1 MIDEVDEDGSGMIEF
16 DEFLMIIN
24 DKGEKDSEEPEPKLK
39 KPTKSNKKNEAEE
52 EAANKT

>member
-24 DKGEKDSEEPEPKLK
+24 DKGEKGPEEPVPKVKKLLK
-39 KPTKSNKKNEAEE
+39 SAKKDEAQG

>member
-24 DKGEKDSEEPEPKLK
+24 DKGEKGPEEPVPKVK
-39 KPTKSNKKNEAEE
+39 KPIKSAKKDEAEG

>member
-24 DKGEKDSEEPEPKLK
+24 DKGEKGPEEPAPKVK
-39 KPTKSNKKNEAEE
+39 KQIKSAKKDESEGE
-52 EAANKT
+52 